1 MSAKSLNRPKSG
13 FSTITSNRREKS
25 PDAIRFMS
33 KFESRNQ
40 GEGKSSR
47 PETAPFYSSRK
58 GSKLRP

>member
-13 FSTITSNRREKS
+13 ISAFTSRRDRS
-25 PDAIRFMS
+25 PDGMRFMS
-33 KFESRNQ
+33 KFEAKNSADI
-40 GEGKSSR
+40 KSHR